1 MMIKSAPP
9 TGLSATTARAAQPIA
24 TRLCRQPS
32 RHANKGFTLLELILI
47 CNLLALLVAI
57 GWPALQEM
65 LARQRAESYLRQ
77 FKQQLSFARITAV
90 TSGRPVTLCPRLAEQ
105 CLDQWWQLP
114 IQILQQDLNS
124 EQLTL
129 LQQLPRLADQH
140 WFYYNRP
147 ALQFRQDGSLNAL
160 QNGTFIYCAGRYRW
174 HYSLSLSQT
183 GRSQLT
189 FQPLPCPR

>member
-1 MMIKSAPP
+1 MLIKSSQAAGLAATAP
-9 TGLSATTARAAQPIA
+9 LTAMPIT
-24 TRLCRQPS
+24 TRLCQQPS
-32 RHANKGFTLLELILI
+32 GHANKGLTLIELMLI

-77 FKQQLSFARITAV
+77 FKQQLSFARITAI
-90 TSGRPVTLCPRLAEQ
+90 TSGRTVTLCPRLAEQ

-114 IQILQQDLNS
+114 IQILQQNVNS
-124 EQLTL
+124 GQLTL
-129 LQQLPRLADQH
+129 LQQLPRPADQH
-140 WFYYNRP
+140 WFYYNR
-147 ALQFRQDGSLNAL
+147 AQLQFRQDGSLNAL
-160 QNGTFIYCAGRYRW
+160 QNGTFIYCAGQYRW

-189 FQPLPCPR
+189 FQPWPCPR